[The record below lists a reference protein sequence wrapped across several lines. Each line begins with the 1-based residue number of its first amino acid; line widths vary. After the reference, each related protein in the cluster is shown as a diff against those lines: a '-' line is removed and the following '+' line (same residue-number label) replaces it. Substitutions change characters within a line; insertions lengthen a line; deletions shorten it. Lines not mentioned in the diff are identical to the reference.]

1 MSTEFET
8 QNGKLIL
15 DENGVEIRYR
25 KYLKA
30 YLALLLVA
38 YLLWSPLNILS
49 YIKRGDTT
57 DLTMGLLIALCLFT
71 TLYQILSLSAN
82 RQIPFKDI
90 RRVEFRKGLIIDRV
104 KVIVTLNSSKK
115 KSIYLDFNEYVLRG
129 IESSFKE
136 KGVDTKMNV

>member
-30 YLALLLVA
+30 YLALLLAA
-38 YLLWSPLNILS
+38 YLLWSSFKLMS
-49 YIKRGDTT
+49 YIKRGETT
-57 DLTMGLLIALCLFT
+57 DLFIGLLIALCLFS
-71 TLYQILSLSAN
+71 TLYHILSLSAN
-82 RQIPFKDI
+82 RQIPFEDI
-90 RRVEFRKGLIIDRV
+90 RRVEFRKGFIIDRV

-115 KSIYLDFNEYVLRG
+115 KSIYLDFNEYLLRS

>member
-1 MSTEFET
+1 MSTEYET

-38 YLLWSPLNILS
+38 YLLWSSSNILR
-49 YIKRGDTT
+49 YIKRGETT